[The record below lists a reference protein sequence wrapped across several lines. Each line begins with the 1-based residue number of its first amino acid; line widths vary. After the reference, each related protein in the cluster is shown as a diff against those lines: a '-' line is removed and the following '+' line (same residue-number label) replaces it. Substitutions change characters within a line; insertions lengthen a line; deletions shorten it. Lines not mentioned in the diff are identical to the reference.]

1 MFFLILQILSLPF
14 VLFCFVFF
22 FFTLWQWSS
31 DQYKMHSADHV
42 HNADTVGMNYRPKQ
56 FLNYFSATLYNS
68 NTKLIFKA
76 FYCFLHPRTICIM
89 NYEAV
94 HFSNF
99 ILFYFIINYTR
110 RYPATIS
117 QHKCWFSITIPMS
130 LSTTI
135 LFIFPMF
142 WAYFLEVVRLSLFL
156 KHHWFIFWR
165 PFLLDQMEDRVRFI
179 CWHLLFWSNYNKWYV
194 M

>member
-1 MFFLILQILSLPF
+1 
-14 VLFCFVFF
+14 
-22 FFTLWQWSS
+22 
-31 DQYKMHSADHV
+31 MHSADHV

-135 LFIFPMF
+135 LFIFPGSGQVKLVLKTSLIYLLK
-142 WAYFLEVVRLSLFL
+142 ALSLG
-156 KHHWFIFWR
+156 
-165 PFLLDQMEDRVRFI
+165 
-179 CWHLLFWSNYNKWYV
+179 SNGRQS
-194 M
+194 